1 MFRNVSV
8 FILLAVSIA
17 FCGHASASSFSFS
30 ISFDKGDL
38 SFSKRDAYDL
48 VEIEGC
54 DLLADPG
61 HPLLPRK
68 LLRVAIPAGSRVRS
82 LRVTSVD
89 GEELEGEY
97 LIFPSQPDIPISM
110 SRARQWVEPDEKIY
124 RSGSMFPEAVI
135 EARGE
140 GSFSGHLLADL
151 VVYPVQYRPAERK
164 LLLHKRIEFELELE
178 RADHR
183 LPVKVRSKQSERL
196 ISDAV
201 KSLVINPEAVR
212 DRVAQ
217 GSHSLDIL
225 EVEYLII
232 TGTSHVDRF
241 QQIADWKTKKGVPAR
256 VLTTDWIYSNYPGT
270 DNAEK
275 VRNCIIEHYSN
286 KGLVWVLLGGDVD
299 VVPYRGCYGKVGGY
313 TDNNM
318 PCDLYFS
325 DLDGDF
331 NFDEDGI
338 YGELPDSVDLYP
350 DVFVGRAP
358 VSTAAECSLVV
369 RKMLLYEGVLDG
381 TPIPCDYQLKM
392 LFLAEWL
399 DGSTDAGLGK
409 DLIDNAYVPDRY
421 DPISKLYESLGN
433 LNRQAAVDSMN
444 TGYAIVN
451 HSGHSDY
458 GVMSV
463 GPNSL
468 RRQDMYGLTND
479 TRFSVCYSIGCIAA
493 GFENDDCIA
502 EKFVLAPEGGGFFVG
517 NSRYGWYSP
526 GNPGGGTS
534 EKYDQMFFSC
544 LFDGANARMGMAE
557 GVSKTYYIS
566 WSRNYNAYRWVQ
578 FCLNLL
584 GEPES
589 FVWTDIPGN
598 LSPTYASVIG
608 DKATQFDVMVSSEDE
623 PVESALVC
631 LMKDDEVYLRDVTD
645 SNGNVT
651 FVLPPITVGTMYV
664 TITAHNYLP
673 HEGEVGI
680 FPTPD
685 VPVLLSPPDGQI
697 SGNAAPTMLW
707 SPTIDPGGSYTLE
720 YSKSEDFST
729 DVVTISG
736 LVDRTYSVP
745 DTAPLSDS
753 IYFWHVEAFSSHG
766 IPSGYQGVARRF
778 TVDTHPPE
786 FSNTTQWPDT
796 AFQGP
801 YYVETTITDLT
812 GLIGAYLAHRTSAD
826 TVWRF
831 KEMKVLNPQG
841 GYYEYIPAQPYG
853 VTVGYYVYA
862 ADSSN
867 PANTGSDPPTAPDGV
882 YSFKVVEPVPPDI
895 PVLLSP
901 PDGQISGNTM
911 PTMVWSSTAGWGGNY
926 TLEYSKSEDFSTDV
940 VTISGLEDTTYS
952 IPDTASLSDSIY
964 FWHVQATSYFELPS
978 GYQDVAWMFIVD
990 THPPQFSNTTQWPD
1004 TAFQGPYYVETTISD
1019 LSGLIGAYRAYRT
1032 DLDTVWRFKEMKVL
1046 NPQGGYYEYIP
1057 AQPWGATVEYY
1068 IRAADNSDPTN
1079 IGFDPLTA
1087 PDSVYSFL
1095 ILEPVGVELTRPL
1108 VAPSTFFLRAS
1119 PNPARFHAELYYG
1132 LPRDS
1137 DLRIEV
1143 YDSAGRLVRSLA
1155 SGMSKAGS
1163 YRLRWDGRS
1172 DEGEMVPSGLYYAS
1186 LSSASERLVSKIVV
1200 VR

>member
-1 MFRNVSV
+1 MIRNLSV
-8 FILLAVSIA
+8 CIAIAVGVA
-17 FCGHASASSFSFS
+17 FCGFAFAAQLNFS
-30 ISFDKGDL
+30 ISFDRSDL
-38 SFSKRDAYDL
+38 SFSKRGAYDL
-48 VEIEGC
+48 VEMEGC
-54 DLLADPG
+54 DLLAEPG
-61 HPLLPRK
+61 HPLLPQK
-68 LLRVAIPAGSRVRS
+68 LLSVAIPAGSRVKS

-89 GEELEGEY
+89 GEEIEGEY
-97 LIFPSQPDIPISM
+97 FIFPGQPDVPISV
-110 SRARQWVEPDEKIY
+110 SERPQWVEPDEKIY
-124 RSGSMFPEAVI
+124 RSRNLFPEAVM
-135 EARGE
+135 ERRGQ
-140 GSFSGHLLADL
+140 GSFSGHWIADF
-151 VVYPVQYRPAERK
+151 VVHPVRYRPEEGK
-164 LLLHKRIEFELELE
+164 LLLHTRIVFEVELEHTGLS
-178 RADHR
+178 
-183 LPVKVRSKQSERL
+183 LPVKVRSKVSERL
-196 ISDAV
+196 VSDAA
-201 KSLVINPEAVR
+201 KSVVINPEAVR

-232 TGTSHVDRF
+232 TNTSHADRF
-241 QQIADWKTKKGVPAR
+241 QQVADWKTKKGVPAK
-256 VLTTDWIYSNYPGT
+256 VVTTDWIYANYSGT

-275 VRNCIIEHYSN
+275 VRNCIIDHYAN
-286 KGLVWVLLGGDVD
+286 KGLIWVLLGGDVN

-331 NFDEDGI
+331 NFDGDGI
-338 YGELPDSVDLYP
+338 YGELSDSVDLYP

-358 VSTAAECSLVV
+358 ISTAAECSLVV
-369 RKMLLYEGVLDG
+369 RKILVYENALNG
-381 TPIPCDYQLKM
+381 TPIPSDYQLKM
-392 LFLAEWL
+392 LYLAEWL

-409 DLIDNAYVPDRY
+409 NIIDNAYVPPRY
-421 DPISKLYESLGN
+421 DPISKLYESSGN

-451 HSGHSDY
+451 HSGHSNS

-468 RRQDMYGLTND
+468 RKQDMYGLTND
-479 TRFSVCYSIGCIAA
+479 TRFSVLYSIGCIAA
-493 GFENDDCIA
+493 AFENNDCIA
-502 EKFVLAPEGGGFFVG
+502 EKFVLAPGGGGFFVG

-526 GNPGGGTS
+526 GNPGGGPS
-534 EKYDQMFFSC
+534 ERYDQTFFSC
-544 LFDGANARMGMAE
+544 LYDGANAKLGMAE

-566 WSRNYNAYRWVQ
+566 WSRNNNAYRWVQ

-584 GEPES
+584 GEPEG
-589 FVWTDIPGN
+589 FVWTDTPRD
-598 LSPTYASVIG
+598 LSPIYASIIG
-608 DKATQFDVMVSSEDE
+608 DKATQFDVTVNSEDQ

-631 LMKDDEVYLRDVTD
+631 VMKDDEVYLRDVTD
-645 SNGNVT
+645 GNGKVT

-673 HEGEVGI
+673 HEGETEI
-680 FPTPD
+680 FPTPN

-697 SGNAAPTMLW
+697 SGNTMPTMFW

-720 YSKSEDFST
+720 YSKSEDFSAE
-729 DVVTISG
+729 VVTISG
-736 LVDRTYSVP
+736 LEDRTYSVP

-753 IYFWHVEAFSSHG
+753 IYFWHVQAFSSHG
-766 IPSGYQGVARRF
+766 VPSGYQGVARRF

-801 YYVETTITDLT
+801 YYVETTITDLS
-812 GLIGAYLAHRTSAD
+812 GLVGAYLAHRTDAD

-841 GYYEYIPAQPYG
+841 GYYENIPAQPYG

-862 ADSSN
+862 ADNSD
-867 PANTGSDPPTAPDGV
+867 PVNTGSDPPTAPEGV
-882 YSFKVVEPVPPDI
+882 YSFEVVEPVAPDI

-901 PDGQISGNTM
+901 PDGQISGNTK
-911 PTMVWSSTAGWGGNY
+911 PTMVWSSTAGSGGDY

-940 VTISGLEDTTYS
+940 VTISGLEDTTYG

-964 FWHVQATSYFELPS
+964 FWHVQAISSHELPS
-978 GYQDVAWMFIVD
+978 GYQDVARRFTVD
-990 THPPQFSNTTQWPD
+990 THPPEFSNTTQWPD

-1032 DLDTVWRFKEMKVL
+1032 NLDTVWRFKEMKVL
-1046 NPQGGYYEYIP
+1046 NPEGGYYEYIP

-1068 IRAADNSDPTN
+1068 IRAADNSDPINT
-1079 IGFDPLTA
+1079 GFDPLAA

-1095 ILEPVGVELTRPL
+1095 VLDPVGVELTRPL
-1108 VAPSTFFLRAS
+1108 AAPSVFFLQAS
-1119 PNPARFHAELYYG
+1119 PNPARFNVELHYG
-1132 LPRDS
+1132 LPRES
-1137 DLRIEV
+1137 DLRMEI
-1143 YDSAGRLVRSLA
+1143 YDSAGRLVRTLA
-1155 SGMSKAGS
+1155 SGMFKAGS
-1163 YRLRWDGRS
+1163 YRIRWDGRS
-1172 DEGEMVPSGLYYAS
+1172 DEGETMPSGLYYAR
-1186 LSSASERLVSKIVV
+1186 LSAASKRIVSKVV
-1200 VR
+1200 LVR